1 VIKTMEVYSTLGTA
15 AELTIN
21 NGGLIED
28 DFIQVKDIQGLDPV
42 KAGVD
47 TVAAATR
54 DGLISLNTDVAS
66 RNIIIILRANADW
79 NIWSPETLRKFIYSY
94 FIPKNRIKLIFD
106 SDEYGLVTISGV
118 VESCDAN
125 PFSKDPEFI
134 ISLICED
141 PYFTAVNPVTAHLPI
156 ISPGDFNGSATDISL
171 DGTVPIGFTA
181 DIAHGTLTTVWIQVE
196 SPSTSIFTLAPVPP
210 ASSGVKIQVGSIPGQ
225 KYVRLA
231 DTTTGA
237 FTNILKDLVFGSVW
251 PFLQPGDN
259 KIAVMGAGASGSGF
273 SWDLTYYKKYGG
285 I

>member
-1 VIKTMEVYSTLGTA
+1 VLKTVEVYSTLGTA

-21 NGGLIED
+21 DSGPVDD

-42 KAGVD
+42 KAGID

-54 DGLISLNTDVAS
+54 DGLISLNADVAS
-66 RNIIIILRANADW
+66 RNIVMTLRPNPDW
-79 NIWSPETLRKFIYSY
+79 NSWSPEGLRSFIYSY
-94 FIPKNRIKLIFD
+94 FIPKNTIKLIFD
-106 SDEYGLVTISGV
+106 SDEYGLVTISGI

-141 PYFTAVNPVTAHLPI
+141 PYFTAVNPVTVHSSI
-156 ISPGDFNGSATDISL
+156 ISPEDFGSSAADVSL
-171 DGTVPIGFTA
+171 DGTVPIGFSA

-225 KYVRLA
+225 KYVRLV
-231 DTTTGA
+231 DTATGA
-237 FTNILKDLVFGSVW
+237 FTNILKNLVFGSVW

-273 SWDLTYYKKYGG
+273 SWDLTYYEKYGG